1 MTRTLRFL
9 PQLCLLLFFY
19 RCCYRKK
26 QKIPSVDGLLD
37 IQPTQVKLKQ
47 ESETPFLLCIAFINI
62 SVYRPQ
68 ISVIKEAFCAG
79 GFFFIQV
86 VKRTLFNIFLF
97 GKGTNSSPV
106 CSASFENAYQF
117 KVKLASAL
125 ERIIRLLIPLA
136 DGHCK
141 YKLKYSLPTRK
152 FGVAGQKVC

>member
-1 MTRTLRFL
+1 M
-9 PQLCLLLFFY
+9 
-19 RCCYRKK
+19 
-26 QKIPSVDGLLD
+26 DGLLD

-47 ESETPFLLCIAFINI
+47 KSETTFLLCIAFINI

-86 VKRTLFNIFLF
+86 VKTTLFNIFL

-136 DGHCK
+136 DDNYK

-152 FGVAGQKVC
+152 FGVASQKVC